1 MRIPVYPLAV
11 AAMLVQGSCGASG
24 ITEET
29 DGDVDFQPLV
39 EGNTDFALDLFG
51 RLCEESGNGNVMFS
65 PYSISVALAMTWAG
79 AEGGTASQ
87 MAEML
92 GFAPGASGVHEG
104 FSRIGTML
112 DGEERDALGEPI
124 ELSIAN
130 ALWVETS
137 FPLLDGYVDLVAT
150 HYGAEARNVDFRGS
164 PDDQRLL
171 MNDWVSDRTN
181 DRIRDLLGPGTVTEA
196 TRVILT
202 NAVYFKGTWG
212 TEFDSDQTI
221 DGVFTTM
228 QGASV
233 TVPLMHRTGDMRYS
247 EGFGCRALSLPYS
260 DGASSMLLILPDG
273 DIAGFEQTLDRETL
287 TGIGTGLHEAEVAL
301 AMPRFEFTA
310 SYGLEQ
316 ALADLGM
323 TDAFDPL
330 LADFS
335 GMTGGRDLFVSA
347 VIHKAFVKVDE
358 SGTEAAAATG
368 VVMALTAMPSDQPVR
383 FVLDRPFLFL
393 VMDDLTGTV
402 LFMGRVADPS
412 V

>member
-1 MRIPVYPLAV
+1 
-11 AAMLVQGSCGASG
+11 
-24 ITEET
+24 
-29 DGDVDFQPLV
+29 
-39 EGNTDFALDLFG
+39 
-51 RLCEESGNGNVMFS
+51 MFS

-79 AEGGTASQ
+79 AEGGTAAQ
-87 MAEML
+87 MADML

-104 FSRIGTML
+104 FARIGIML
-112 DGEERDALGEPI
+112 DGEERDAISEGEPI

-137 FPLLDGYVDLVAT
+137 FPLLDGYVDLVAA
-150 HYGAEARNVDFRGS
+150 HYGAEARNVDFRSG
-164 PDDQRLL
+164 PDDQRILI
-171 MNDWVSDRTN
+171 NNWVSDRTN
-181 DRIRDLLGPGTVTEA
+181 DRIRDLLGPGTVTSA
-196 TRVILT
+196 TRVVIT

-212 TEFDSDQTI
+212 TEFDADQTS

-228 QGASV
+228 PGAPV

-273 DIAGFEQTLDRETL
+273 DIADFEQALDRETL
-287 TGIGTGLHEAEVAL
+287 TGIETGLHEVEVAL

-310 SYGLEQ
+310 SYGLEP

-323 TDAFDPL
+323 TDAFDPS

-368 VVMALTAMPSDQPVR
+368 VVMALTAMPSEGPVR